1 MSITVVEGGGS
12 STHHLDALDF
22 VGIDAVVVDVVIA
35 TFSAQSLAIY
45 EEDHHLVVH
54 PLIGE
59 RGQLTHCVKTKLD
72 AWESVLQQ
80 LLHVEGID
88 AINLGTCHDA
98 CDHRYIF
105 EWTF

>member
-1 MSITVVEGGGS
+1 MLMTPEHYCRRGWRQL
-12 STHHLDALDF
+12 HAPPRYARF

-45 EEDHHLVVH
+45 EKDHHLVVH

-59 RGQLTHCVKTKLD
+59 RGQLAHCVETKLD
-72 AWESVLQQ
+72 AWESILQQ

-88 AINLGTCHDA
+88 AVNLST
-98 CDHRYIF
+98 
-105 EWTF
+105 